1 MMERDCRRDQVV
13 KSDPIVV
20 EQSFS
25 AQPDEVWRAVT
36 NPDLMRQWY
45 YEPIEDFR
53 PEVGFETQ
61 FDIEVGGRIFRHQW
75 KVTDVVPGKSI
86 TYTWRYEGFSGLGT
100 TEWKLSKTDEGTTLV
115 LTSTGI
121 ESFSQDIPEFTR
133 ERGQAGWEYFI
144 RESLPN
150 FLN

>member
-1 MMERDCRRDQVV
+1 MRSE
-13 KSDPIVV
+13 PIIV
-20 EQSFS
+20 EQPFS
-25 AQPDEVWRAVT
+25 VQPDVVWQAIT
-36 NPDLMRQWY
+36 NPDLMRRWY
-45 YEPIEDFR
+45 FEQIEDFR

-86 TYTWRYEGFSGLGT
+86 TYTWRYEGFPGLGT
-100 TEWKLSKTDEGTTLV
+100 TEWKISKTDEGTKLV

>member
-1 MMERDCRRDQVV
+1 VRSE
-13 KSDPIVV
+13 PIIV

-25 AQPDEVWRAVT
+25 VQPDVVWQAIT
-36 NPDLMRQWY
+36 NPDLMRRWY
-45 YEPIEDFR
+45 FEQIEDFR

-86 TYTWRYEGFSGLGT
+86 TYTWRYEGFPGLGT
-100 TEWKLSKTDEGTTLV
+100 TEWKISKTDEGTKLV

>member
-1 MMERDCRRDQVV
+1 MRS
-13 KSDPIVV
+13 KPIIV

-25 AQPDEVWRAVT
+25 VQPDAVWQAIT
-36 NPDLMRQWY
+36 NPDLMRRWY
-45 YEPIEDFR
+45 FKQIEDFR

-86 TYTWRYEGFSGLGT
+86 TYTWRYEGFPGLGT
-100 TEWKLSKTDEGTTLV
+100 TEWKLSKTDEGTKLV

-133 ERGQAGWEYFI
+133 ERSQAGWEYFI

>member
-1 MMERDCRRDQVV
+1 VRSE
-13 KSDPIVV
+13 PIIV
-20 EQSFS
+20 EQPFS
-25 AQPDEVWRAVT
+25 VQPDVVWQAIT
-36 NPDLMRQWY
+36 NPDLMRRWY
-45 YEPIEDFR
+45 FEQIEDFR

-86 TYTWRYEGFSGLGT
+86 TYTWRYEGFPGLGT
-100 TEWKLSKTDEGTTLV
+100 TEWKISKTDEGTKLV

>member
-1 MMERDCRRDQVV
+1 VRSE
-13 KSDPIVV
+13 PIIV

-25 AQPDEVWRAVT
+25 VQPDAVWQAIT
-36 NPDLMRQWY
+36 NPELMRRWY
-45 YEPIEDFR
+45 FEQIEDFR
-53 PEVGFETQ
+53 SEVGFETQ

-100 TEWKLSKTDEGTTLV
+100 TEWKLSKTDEGTKLV

-133 ERGQAGWEYFI
+133 ESGQAGWEYFI
-144 RESLPN
+144 RQRLPN

>member
-1 MMERDCRRDQVV
+1 VRSE
-13 KSDPIVV
+13 PIIV

-25 AQPDEVWRAVT
+25 VQPDAVWQAIT
-36 NPDLMRQWY
+36 NPDLMRRWY
-45 YEPIEDFR
+45 FKQIEDFR

-61 FDIEVGGRIFRHQW
+61 FDIGVGGRIFRHQW

-86 TYTWRYEGFSGLGT
+86 TYTWRYEGFPGLGT
-100 TEWKLSKTDEGTTLV
+100 TEWKISKTDEGTKLV

>member
-1 MMERDCRRDQVV
+1 MRSE
-13 KSDPIVV
+13 PIIV
-20 EQSFS
+20 EQPFS
-25 AQPDEVWRAVT
+25 VQPDVVWQAIT

-45 YEPIEDFR
+45 FEQIEDFR

-86 TYTWRYEGFSGLGT
+86 TYTWRYEGFPGLGT
-100 TEWKLSKTDEGTTLV
+100 TEWKISKTDEGTKLV

>member
-1 MMERDCRRDQVV
+1 MRSE
-13 KSDPIVV
+13 PIIV

-25 AQPDEVWRAVT
+25 VQPDAVWQAIT
-36 NPDLMRQWY
+36 NPDLMRRWY
-45 YEPIEDFR
+45 FKQIEDFR

-61 FDIEVGGRIFRHQW
+61 FDIGVGGRIFRHQW

-86 TYTWRYEGFSGLGT
+86 TYTWRYEGFPGLGT
-100 TEWKLSKTDEGTTLV
+100 TEWKISKTDEGTKLV

>member
-1 MMERDCRRDQVV
+1 VRSE
-13 KSDPIVV
+13 PIIV
-20 EQSFS
+20 EQPFS
-25 AQPDEVWRAVT
+25 VQPDVVWQAIT
-36 NPDLMRQWY
+36 NPDLMRRWY
-45 YEPIEDFR
+45 FEQIEDFR

-86 TYTWRYEGFSGLGT
+86 TYTWRYEGFPGLGT
-100 TEWKLSKTDEGTTLV
+100 TEWKISKTDEGTKLV

-144 RESLPN
+144 RQRLPN

>member
-1 MMERDCRRDQVV
+1 MRSE
-13 KSDPIVV
+13 PIIV
-20 EQSFS
+20 EQPFS
-25 AQPDEVWRAVT
+25 VQPDVVWQAIT
-36 NPDLMRQWY
+36 NPDLMRRWY
-45 YEPIEDFR
+45 FEQIEDFR

-86 TYTWRYEGFSGLGT
+86 TYTWRYEGFPGLGT
-100 TEWKLSKTDEGTTLV
+100 TEWKISKTDEGTKLV

-144 RESLPN
+144 RQRLPN